1 MYDSAMDLDE
11 RDLAILDFEHQW
23 WRRRG
28 AKEQAIRERFDMSPT
43 RYHQVLNTLID
54 RPEALAHD
62 PMLVQR
68 LRRTRDLRRRSGT
81 SAAPG
86 VPD

>member
-1 MYDSAMDLDE
+1 MAELDV
-11 RDLAILDFEHQW
+11 RDRAILEFEHKW
-23 WRRRG
+23 WRRGG
-28 AKEQAIRERFDMSPT
+28 AKEQAIRESFDMSAT
-43 RYHQVLNTLID
+43 RYAQVLNTLID

-81 SAAPG
+81 TGPLGAH
-86 VPD
+86 D

>member
-1 MYDSAMDLDE
+1 MSQLDD
-11 RDLAILDFEHQW
+11 RDLAILEFEHKW
-23 WRRRG
+23 WRRGG
-28 AKEQAIRERFDMSPT
+28 AKEQAIRESFDMSAT

-54 RPEALAHD
+54 RPEALAHA

-81 SAAPG
+81 SGLHGAH
-86 VPD
+86 D